1 MTLFDAADVYFANL
15 QPASTLVGV
24 IAGIVCFIRSKFDSS
39 RVFDCLVRGF
49 AFSTLPN
56 GLAFVF
62 CAAYPAY
69 IPKIS
74 DSSAAFLLG
83 GLALIFMPFAV
94 TRVVNRILGQS
105 SPAVD

>member
-1 MTLFDAADVYFANL
+1 MTLFEAADIYFANL
-15 QPASTLVGV
+15 QPACTLVGV
-24 IAGIVCFIRSKFDSS
+24 LVGVFCFIWYKLDSS
-39 RVFDCLVRGF
+39 RVFECLVRGF

-62 CAAYPAY
+62 CSAYPAY
-69 IPKIS
+69 TSKIS

-83 GLALIFMPFAV
+83 GLALMFMPFAV
-94 TRVVNRILGQS
+94 TKIVNKYLGQS

>member
-1 MTLFDAADVYFANL
+1 MTLFEIADIYFANL
-15 QPASTLVGV
+15 QPASALVGV
-24 IAGIVCFIRSKFDSS
+24 LSGLICFIWYRCDSH
-39 RVFDCLVRGF
+39 RVFECLVRGF

-62 CAAYPAY
+62 CSAYPTY
-69 IPKIS
+69 TSKIS

-94 TRVVNRILGQS
+94 TKIVHKFLGQG

>member
-1 MTLFDAADVYFANL
+1 MTIFEAADIYFANL

-24 IAGIVCFIRSKFDSS
+24 LSGLACFIHYKLDSS
-39 RVFDCLVRGF
+39 RVFECLVRGF

-56 GLAFVF
+56 GLAFAF
-62 CAAYPAY
+62 CSAYPLY
-69 IPKIS
+69 ISKIS

-94 TRVVNRILGQS
+94 TRAVNRFLGQS

>member
-1 MTLFDAADVYFANL
+1 MTIFEAADMYFANL

-24 IAGIVCFIRSKFDSS
+24 LSGIACFIRYKFDSS
-39 RVFDCLVRGF
+39 RVFECLVRGF

-62 CAAYPAY
+62 CSAYPEY
-69 IPKIS
+69 ISKIS

-94 TRVVNRILGQS
+94 TRVVNKFLGHS